1 MLRSK
6 ASGVGSAKLK
16 SGLFAECGLV
26 CDASDGGA
34 VDAQVGQFA
43 TGQGLQFGDCFAV
56 QGTFGHLLTQSGPA
70 RYDRSAERRGGYIEI
85 CYYCHRSIL
94 YINRSVD
101 ALYVERV
108 AKFRNACLGIA
119 AMQHLHGSR
128 GIARLG
134 LHQGIC
140 AGIAAQR
147 IEESLDANRPF

>member
-1 MLRSK
+1 MSD
-6 ASGVGSAKLK
+6 
-16 SGLFAECGLV
+16 LFAECGFQS
-26 CDASDGGA
+26 DAFDRGA
-34 VDAQVGQFA
+34 MNAKIRQFA
-43 TGQGLQFGDCFAV
+43 AGQGLQFGNCFAV

-101 ALYVERV
+101 ALCVERV

-147 IEESLDANRPF
+147 IEESLDASRPF

>member
-1 MLRSK
+1 M
-6 ASGVGSAKLK
+6 
-16 SGLFAECGLV
+16 SGLFAECGFQS
-26 CDASDGGA
+26 DAFDRGA
-34 VDAQVGQFA
+34 MNAKIRQLA
-43 TGQGLQFGDCFAV
+43 AGQGLQFGNCFAV

-119 AMQHLHGSR
+119 AMQYLHGSFR
-128 GIARLG
+128 APALG
-134 LHQGIC
+134 LHQASCG
-140 AGIAAQR
+140 GIAAQR
-147 IEESLDANRPF
+147 FEESSHANRPF

>member
-1 MLRSK
+1 M
-6 ASGVGSAKLK
+6 
-16 SGLFAECGLV
+16 
-26 CDASDGGA
+26 
-34 VDAQVGQFA
+34 DAQVGQFA
-43 TGQGLQFGDCFAV
+43 TRQGLQFGDCFAV

-70 RYDRSAERRGGYIEI
+70 RYNRSAERRGGYIEI

-101 ALYVERV
+101 ALCVERV